1 MSGATDSQL
10 FHQLV
15 TTANALFVSDADFV
29 TIEGIQK
36 PTLKKIYAEFLASI
50 GTYPTIAEGL
60 TKTNG
65 TGTDNRF
72 FTVPST
78 GDKAE
83 TRYRNDAGVAVEIN
97 SILSFIANALTIN
110 RGKAFPLRQMNRG
123 GTTSAA
129 STVLNNL
136 ILDVKVIGDEADID
150 GKYFRIAY
158 FQNDATIGSNA
169 DQGIVIEQFD
179 AATYASAG
187 TATIINNHTDAPASI
202 VRTGGVQTFVIVPP
216 GAPQLRFIITIDA
229 AALPAAGTPIN
240 AQTAGNAA
248 YSWIIDPACYLRV
261 AGLGDSLT
269 INRGKVYPLR
279 KMTRNGT
286 TSAEPTAF
294 SKAVLNI
301 CIIGARPGK
310 YYRLAYFVN
319 GSTALP
325 SAKPDGWIIE
335 EIDQANYATAANVAT
350 QVITV
355 TDAGTP
361 TITRDGIQTVVL
373 ASTVALDLRILIT
386 LDTAQLPAYGTFI
399 GAASTIN
406 PGYSYIIDPSRYIP
420 AKSESTNSISL
431 NAGQIVPFRN
441 TSRGGSVSTPNP
453 LQTNVILNARVINAK
468 RGKYYGLRYFQNGNA
483 AVVPA
488 ADGWIV
494 EEVDIAGYDASVITT
509 GNSISALADP
519 QPAIDRT
526 LGIQTLLINTKTDV
540 RIEVVLDASK
550 LQAYGTQYGMN
561 ATFQNGYSQVI
572 DPACYEFPVTSGGT
586 PSRVTYSVDSTG
598 RLTLSWPDGVGTR
611 GFVFGLNGANS
622 LANFAQVI
630 LNGGVISSFA
640 TDWLPPMIFDAVN
653 DGDGWPNLEF
663 TGGNH
668 LVDGK
673 VTAASVAYV
682 IEADGVTLVPGSSGT
697 ASRVTCRIINKLMA
711 GNTVSLGRYPL
722 LQAFQVDFMPGVA
735 GVHAEIMALEDLDI
749 YIDYACQIVTSG
761 VNDTMFYL
769 GGQFPTPIPFDGTV
783 NSGAPSAYPDAWAVL
798 TTSANGQLAAWIDRD
813 YGVAAE
819 EHIYEGYG
827 KIIGGGSAS
836 TKQYTSAIHKFL
848 QRNPANAM
856 RLEAG
861 KSYQWRGG
869 YSWGPVSLPDG
880 MVATLRYMDEWRIRR
895 AFAVSA
901 SKVLKP

>member
-1 MSGATDSQL
+1 MTGAESLQL
-10 FHQLV
+10 FQQLV
-15 TTANALFVSDADFV
+15 ANANSLFLSDADLV
-29 TIEGIQK
+29 TINGITK
-36 PTLKKIYAEFLASI
+36 PTLKKIYAEFLASM
-50 GTYPTIAEGL
+50 GTYTTVAAGL
-60 TKTNG
+60 AATSGSGTN
-65 TGTDNRF
+65 NRF
-72 FTVPST
+72 FSVPGT
-78 GDKAE
+78 GDVFE
-83 TRYRNDAGVAVEIN
+83 TRYRNDAGVAVEI
-97 SILSFIANALTIN
+97 SSLLSWLADALTIN
-110 RGKAFPLRQMNRG
+110 KGKAYPLRQMNRG
-123 GTTSAA
+123 GVTSPANPVMNRFLLNCEVLGADLTKYYLISLQKNGA
-129 STVLNNL
+129 SLGGSYEFGW
-136 ILDVKVIGDEADID
+136 ILYEADP
-150 GKYFRIAY
+150 
-158 FQNDATIGSNA
+158 
-169 DQGIVIEQFD
+169 
-179 AATYASAG
+179 ATYASTGAV
-187 TATIINNHTDAPASI
+187 TEIHSYTNPAPNI
-202 VRTGGVQTFVIVPP
+202 DRTGGVQTLIVTPNLRP
-216 GAPQLRFIITIDA
+216 DLRFKIVVDA
-229 AALPAAGTPIN
+229 SALPASGTAIDSSSTGTN
-240 AQTAGNAA
+240 GR
-248 YSWIIDPACYLRV
+248 SWIIDPSRYSAPPVIRD
-261 AGLGDSLT
+261 DSLS

-294 SKAVLNI
+294 SKAILNI

-335 EIDQANYATAANVAT
+335 EIDQANYETAANVAT
-350 QVITV
+350 QVISV
-355 TDAGTP
+355 ADAGTP
-361 TITRDGIQTVVL
+361 TIARDGIQTVVL
-373 ASTVALDLRILIT
+373 ASTVAIDLRILIT

-399 GAASTIN
+399 GAANTIN

-441 TSRGGSVSTPNP
+441 TSRGGSVSTPSP

-540 RIEVVLDASK
+540 RIELVLDASK

-561 ATFQNGYSQVI
+561 AIFQNGYSQVI

-586 PSRVTYSVDSTG
+586 PSRVTYSVDSSM

-653 DGDGWPNLEF
+653 NGDGWPTLEF

-735 GVHAEIMALEDLDI
+735 GVHAEIMALEDVDI

-761 VNDTMFYL
+761 VNDTLFYL

-798 TTSANGQLAAWIDRD
+798 TTSANGQLGAWIDRN

-836 TKQYTSAIHKFL
+836 SKQYTSAIHKFL
-848 QRNPANAM
+848 QRDPANAM
-856 RLEAG
+856 RLQAG

-901 SKVLKP
+901 NKVLKP